1 MAIEKSGVEDALKLN
16 IEEINID
23 RICKDYSLHDEKNCV
38 DLLEDIS
45 SHFTPLS
52 EEYFY
57 SDDSTW
63 VEFFKSRVVEWFG
76 QYYGLVVID
85 TEYWLLSFAL
95 LTDNGVKLW
104 DFSQIDTEDLESA
117 RKLVKLLSVVE
128 AIGAFNKFDLS
139 MNWQD

>member
-23 RICKDYSLHDEKNCV
+23 RICKDYSLHDENNCV